1 MKTDNINSQSY
12 IHQASSF
19 YDGLVNGEL
28 NSYSSIVFACL
39 HDKFDIRTIDEV
51 KILDAVVR
59 SKMYSNHVY
68 LSETIDTLPLDEL
81 VSNIGTY
88 ITSCDEEDNERKTQE
103 FEYINIETTFNSL
116 NPNLASYS
124 NHYRWL
130 FESNHYRGLLIT
142 KKIINRRQHEL
153 KQNTKSFTLSNHDK
167 WFEEIAGVFTKITNY
182 RSIVNFCISY
192 MYYTEKD
199 VVKKHFLVLPLKF
212 YHYVIKSILKAEYI
226 YIPDYKNIFKKYD
239 DNDNDK
245 NVHAV
250 LPDVVT
256 YGIEPIREVINKCDH
271 QYETLL
277 DASSDINKNFYFD
290 TYVDNKFH
298 RPKYKNEQVCVETG
312 QWMPIVEIIK
322 LAYEASFIEIAY
334 ISSSHNIGIL
344 MSLFK
349 GIKDLNSYYQK
360 NSNILFIIDTIENK
374 LWKEVEELNQI
385 LCHKATF
392 LLSQIIEQKPPKD
405 DSSMMPSLHY
415 NIPEETIQNAIKNI
429 SNIKIENNPFIEFC
443 KNPSKYN
450 IKTIQEL
457 FNEKSIIPLDRATIG
472 HYDGI
477 NKYNEFVNYGL
488 ELGIGQTPLYIA
500 IKKLNT
506 DKPKLQDEKDFI
518 ANFNSYIAN
527 KSKDILLKVIPP
539 SLYVE
544 TIKCLCKITNRHIN
558 NDIDFAKESLD
569 LLDEVLGLLRLA
581 TLAYKD
587 QYITPYRFRPLFE
600 YSFYEYSN
608 QKLLLVN
615 AYEYDDFIEYLTCTD
630 NVLFLPSLIYP
641 HPVNYDYLE
650 NFFFCYNREVHLY
663 HHEIHKKVIE
673 KNEKEIMHKADSKL
687 NEERKNTIQILGIFG
702 SLIAFVSSVV
712 GMTQSVDCI
721 VDFMLFCM
729 TFVVCLLIF
738 IWCLYTFFTDGK
750 KHSMWKHVLSTI
762 AILAIIWAF
771 AYCVLQIFDTLKAE
785 EDKLNKVEQSANTS
799 VKIDSNISYQVDK

>member
-39 HDKFDIRTIDEV
+39 HDKFDIRTIDDV
-51 KILDAVVR
+51 KILGAVV
-59 SKMYSNHVY
+59 SSIMYSNHVY
-68 LSETIDTLPLDEL
+68 LSKTVYTLPLDEL

-88 ITSCDEEDNERKTQE
+88 IISCDEEDKKCKTQK
-103 FEYINIETTFNSL
+103 FEYINIETEFKKL
-116 NPNLASYS
+116 NPNLTSCS

-130 FESNHYRGLLIT
+130 FIT
-142 KKIINRRQHEL
+142 KIIINRRQQEL

-167 WFEEIAGVFTKITNY
+167 WHEEIAGVFTKITNY

-212 YHYVIKSILKAEYI
+212 YKYVIKSILKAEYI

-271 QYETLL
+271 QYGTLL
-277 DASSDINKNFYFD
+277 NASNDINKNFYFD

-312 QWMPIVEIIK
+312 QWIPIVEIIK

-334 ISSSHNIGIL
+334 ISSSHNIRIL

-360 NSNILFIIDTIENK
+360 NSSILSIIDTIENK

-392 LLSQIIEQKPPKD
+392 LLSQIIEQKQPED
-405 DSSMMPSLHY
+405 DSSMMPRLHY
-415 NIPEETIQNAIKNI
+415 NIPEETIQNVIKNI
-429 SNIKIENNPFIEFC
+429 PNVKIGNNPFIEFC
-443 KNPSKYN
+443 ENPSKDD
-450 IKTIQEL
+450 IKTIESL
-457 FNEKSIIPLDRATIG
+457 FKKKSIIPLDRASIG
-472 HYDGI
+472 SYDGI

-500 IKKLNT
+500 IKKLKT

-581 TLAYKD
+581 TLAYKG
-587 QYITPYRFRPLFE
+587 QCITPYRFHPLFE

-630 NVLFLPSLIYP
+630 NVLFLPSLRYP

-673 KNEKEIMHKADSKL
+673 KKEKEIMHKADSKL

-712 GMTQSVDCI
+712 GMIQSVDCI

-762 AILAIIWAF
+762 AILAIIGAF
-771 AYCVLQIFDTLKAE
+771 AYCVLQIFNTLKVG
-785 EDKLNKVEQSANTS
+785 EDKLEQVEQSANTS
-799 VKIDSNISYQVDK
+799 VTIDSNISYSVGK

>member
-1 MKTDNINSQSY
+1 
-12 IHQASSF
+12 
-19 YDGLVNGEL
+19 
-28 NSYSSIVFACL
+28 
-39 HDKFDIRTIDEV
+39 
-51 KILDAVVR
+51 
-59 SKMYSNHVY
+59 
-68 LSETIDTLPLDEL
+68 
-81 VSNIGTY
+81 
-88 ITSCDEEDNERKTQE
+88 
-103 FEYINIETTFNSL
+103 
-116 NPNLASYS
+116 
-124 NHYRWL
+124 
-130 FESNHYRGLLIT
+130 
-142 KKIINRRQHEL
+142 
-153 KQNTKSFTLSNHDK
+153 
-167 WFEEIAGVFTKITNY
+167 
-182 RSIVNFCISY
+182 

-212 YHYVIKSILKAEYI
+212 YNYVIKSILKAEYL
-226 YIPDYKNIFKKYD
+226 YIPNYKNIFKKYD
-239 DNDNDK
+239 DNDK
-245 NVHAV
+245 NLHAV

-271 QYETLL
+271 QYGTLL
-277 DASSDINKNFYFD
+277 NASNDINKNFYFD

-312 QWMPIVEIIK
+312 QWIPIVEIIK

-334 ISSSHNIGIL
+334 VSSSHNIRIL

-349 GIKDLNSYYQK
+349 GIKDLNSYYQ
-360 NSNILFIIDTIENK
+360 NPESGTRSVIDTIENK

-385 LCHKATF
+385 LSLKATI
-392 LLSQIIEQKPPKD
+392 LLSQIIEQKQPED
-405 DSSMMPSLHY
+405 DSSMMPRLHY
-415 NIPEETIQNAIKNI
+415 NIPEETIQNVIKNI
-429 SNIKIENNPFIEFC
+429 SNVKIGNNPFIEFC
-443 KNPSKYN
+443 ENPSKDD
-450 IKTIQEL
+450 IKTIESL
-457 FNEKSIIPLDRATIG
+457 FKKKSIIPLDRASIG
-472 HYDGI
+472 SYDGI

-500 IKKLNT
+500 IKKLKT

-581 TLAYKD
+581 TLAYKG
-587 QYITPYRFRPLFE
+587 QCITPYRFHPLFE

-630 NVLFLPSLIYP
+630 NVLFLPSLRYP

-673 KNEKEIMHKADSKL
+673 KKEKEIMHKADSKL

-702 SLIAFVSSVV
+702 SLIAFVSSVA
-712 GMTQSVDCI
+712 GMIQSVDCI

-762 AILAIIWAF
+762 AILAIIGAF
-771 AYCVLQIFDTLKAE
+771 AYCVLQIFNTLKVE
-785 EDKLNKVEQSANTS
+785 EDKLEQVEQSANTS
-799 VKIDSNISYQVDK
+799 VTIDSNISYSVGK